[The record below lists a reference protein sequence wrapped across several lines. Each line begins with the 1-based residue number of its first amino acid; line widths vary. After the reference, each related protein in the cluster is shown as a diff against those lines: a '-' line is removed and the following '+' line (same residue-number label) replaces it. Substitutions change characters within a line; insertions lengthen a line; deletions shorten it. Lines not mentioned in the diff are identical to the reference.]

1 MNQEALK
8 QVLRFTWENAKEGPW
23 HARLTVAPLRRMGLR
38 PSESTRYHVGIVLN
52 T

>member
-1 MNQEALK
+1 MK
-8 QVLRFTWENAKEGPW
+8 SSRITG
-23 HARLTVAPLRRMGLR
+23 LTVAPLRRMGLR